1 MMADGYERAT
11 PESLADLNEAAR
23 LLGDY
28 PTMFCSTLEQARLTK
43 AMFERW
49 ARMGRFDIDF
59 LNRAGGTETIRL
71 AREIIRI
78 GKESGL

>member
-1 MMADGYERAT
+1 MTEGHEKAT
-11 PESLADLNEAAR
+11 PESLADLNEAAG

-28 PTMFCSTLEQARLTK
+28 PTAFSKTLEQARLMK

-59 LNRAGGTETIRL
+59 LNRAGGAETVRL
-71 AREIIRI
+71 AREINRI
-78 GKESGL
+78 GKDLK